1 VRSARTQQASK
12 KRPFIALHV
21 LHTESSLDWGG
32 PELRI
37 LTEAAGMRRRGHD
50 VRIASPRQAP
60 IFAHAER
67 FGIPVLPLPIR
78 RAGAVGL
85 LALRRAL
92 ASERVDIVNSHGVTD
107 SWLAALACRA
117 GWLGKQ
123 RPPALVHTR
132 HCLSPLP
139 RGAATGWLYT
149 RAMAEIVTTGEAI
162 REQLIRAI
170 GVSPARVA
178 SIPTGI
184 DLERFAPGDKVAAR
198 RALQL
203 PENAPLVGIV
213 APLRSAKGHRYLVE
227 AMTLLARRETQLLIV
242 GDGPQRAALR
252 HQVHALGLGSR
263 VRFAGEQQE
272 VAPWLRALDVFALP
286 SYAFEGVPQALL
298 QAMAVG
304 VPCVTTDAGAIG
316 EVAIHDATALVVAKQ
331 NAVALAAGI
340 ERLLDAAAL
349 GARLTWSARERAQT
363 RFGIDAMLDAMEA
376 VFRRAADGN
385 RYR

>member
-1 VRSARTQQASK
+1 VR
-12 KRPFIALHV
+12 I
-21 LHTESSLDWGG
+21 LHTESSLGWGG

-50 VRIASPRQAP
+50 VRIASTRLAP
-60 IFAHAER
+60 IFTAAER
-67 FGIPVLPLPIR
+67 FGVPVLALPIR
-78 RAGAVGL
+78 RAGAVGV

-92 ASERVDIVNSHGVTD
+92 ENERIDIVNSHNGSD

-117 GWLGKQ
+117 GWLGRR

-132 HCLSPLP
+132 HCLAPLP
-139 RGAATGWLYT
+139 RGAATRWLYAK
-149 RAMAEIVTTGEAI
+149 AMAEIVTTGEALRQQI
-162 REQLIRAI
+162 IGAT

-184 DLERFAPGDKVAAR
+184 DLERFAPGDKLAAR

-203 PENAPLVGIV
+203 PEKRPLVGIV
-213 APLRSAKGHRYLVE
+213 APLKSAKGHRYLVE
-227 AMTLLARRETQLLIV
+227 AMTLLARRETELLIV
-242 GDGPQRAALR
+242 GDGPERAGLAA
-252 HQVHALGLGSR
+252 QVRALGLAAR
-263 VRFAGEQQE
+263 VHLAGEQQD

-286 SYAFEGVPQALL
+286 SYADEGVPQALL
-298 QAMAVG
+298 QAMSVG
-304 VPCVTTDAGAIG
+304 IPCVTTNAGAIG
-316 EVAIHDATALVVAKQ
+316 EIAINDVTALVVAKQ

-340 ERLLDAAAL
+340 DRLLDAAAL
-349 GARLTWSARERAQT
+349 GERLTWSARERAQT
-363 RFGIDAMLDAMEA
+363 KFGIAAMLDAMEA

>member
-1 VRSARTQQASK
+1 
-12 KRPFIALHV
+12 
-21 LHTESSLDWGG
+21 
-32 PELRI
+32 
-37 LTEAAGMRRRGHD
+37 MRRRGHD

-60 IFAHAER
+60 IFAQAER
-67 FGIPVLPLPIR
+67 FGVPVLALPIR
-78 RAGAVGL
+78 RPGAAGL

-92 ASERVDIVNSHGVTD
+92 ASERVDVVNSHGATD

-117 GWLGKQ
+117 GWFGKK
-123 RPPALVHTR
+123 RPPALVLTH

-149 RAMAEIVTTGEAI
+149 RGMAEIVTTGEAI
-162 REQLIRAI
+162 RQQFIRTL

-184 DLERFAPGDKVAAR
+184 DLERFAPGDRMAAR

-203 PENAPLVGIV
+203 PERAPLVGIV
-213 APLRSAKGHRYLVE
+213 APLRNGKGHRYLIE
-227 AMTLLARRETQLLIV
+227 AMTLLSRPGAELVIV
-242 GDGPQRAALR
+242 GDGPQREALR
-252 HQVHALGLGSR
+252 HQVRTLGLGSR
-263 VRFAGEQQE
+263 VRFAGAQQD
-272 VAPWLRALDVFALP
+272 VVPWLRALDVFALP
-286 SYAFEGVPQALL
+286 SHAFEGVPQALL

-304 VPCVTTDAGAIG
+304 IPCVTTDAGAIG
-316 EVAIHDATALVVAKQ
+316 EVAIHDATALLVAKQ

-349 GARLTWSARERAQT
+349 GARLSWSARERAQT
-363 RFGIDAMLDAMEA
+363 RFGIDPMLDAMEA
-376 VFRRAADGN
+376 VFRRAANGN